1 MEHSDSQDPPRPPHT
16 SGKLMFLSH
25 PAAPLQPPVL
35 AQLILSS
42 KPPYNEEDASK
53 SSSPQGR
60 EQSSINLPHSP
71 WATQPIRLLL
81 GDAGGCSMTRTGTCS
96 ISFPCSS
103 IGEKDG
109 RAQLYPTLRGQFCT
123 ETPVQ
128 PVQVVRREPRFDQS
142 FLLSPA
148 PPPAA
153 CPAQAKQPP
162 PSQHPPTARGACS
175 SP

>member
-1 MEHSDSQDPPRPPHT
+1 
-16 SGKLMFLSH
+16 
-25 PAAPLQPPVL
+25 
-35 AQLILSS
+35 
-42 KPPYNEEDASK
+42 
-53 SSSPQGR
+53 
-60 EQSSINLPHSP
+60 
-71 WATQPIRLLL
+71 
-81 GDAGGCSMTRTGTCS
+81 MTRTGTCS

-148 PPPAA
+148 PSCCLPSTSKAATSQPASSH
-153 CPAQAKQPP
+153 CQRSLLLSLRSAQLLLLP
-162 PSQHPPTARGACS
+162 QHVS
-175 SP
+175 H

>member
-1 MEHSDSQDPPRPPHT
+1 
-16 SGKLMFLSH
+16 
-25 PAAPLQPPVL
+25 
-35 AQLILSS
+35 
-42 KPPYNEEDASK
+42 
-53 SSSPQGR
+53 
-60 EQSSINLPHSP
+60 
-71 WATQPIRLLL
+71 
-81 GDAGGCSMTRTGTCS
+81 MTRTETCS

>member
-1 MEHSDSQDPPRPPHT
+1 
-16 SGKLMFLSH
+16 
-25 PAAPLQPPVL
+25 
-35 AQLILSS
+35 
-42 KPPYNEEDASK
+42 
-53 SSSPQGR
+53 
-60 EQSSINLPHSP
+60 
-71 WATQPIRLLL
+71 
-81 GDAGGCSMTRTGTCS
+81 MTRTGTCS

-148 PPPAA
+148 PPPRCLPSTSKAA
-153 CPAQAKQPP
+153 TSQPASSHCQRSLLLSLRSAQLLLLP
-162 PSQHPPTARGACS
+162 QHVS
-175 SP
+175 H